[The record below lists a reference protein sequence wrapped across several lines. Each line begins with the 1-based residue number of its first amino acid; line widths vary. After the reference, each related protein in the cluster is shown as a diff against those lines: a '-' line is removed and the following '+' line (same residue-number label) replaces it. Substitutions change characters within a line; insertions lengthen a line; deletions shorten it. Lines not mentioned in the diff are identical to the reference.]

1 MRAALLT
8 GTLLVAF
15 AMPAVAQAP
24 GGQQGQQGN
33 QRNPGYQNE
42 QDDYGPPGM
51 MWRGAGQHRWGD
63 WDDWH
68 GGPGPWA
75 EMHRRFGGERFGGIG
90 AGTFYHFQRGDDVVT
105 VRCAP
110 REPVQQC
117 VQGAVE
123 LMKALPP
130 AGSAA
135 TTGQTK
141 Q

>member
-24 GGQQGQQGN
+24 GGQQGN
-33 QRNPGYQNE
+33 QSNSGYQND
-42 QDDYGPPGM
+42 QDDYGPPGT
-51 MWRGAGQHRWGD
+51 MWRGGGQHHWGD
-63 WDDWH
+63 RGDWQ
-68 GGPGPWA
+68 GGGSSWA
-75 EMHRRFGGERFGGIG
+75 DMERRLGAERFGGIG
-90 AGTFYHFQRGDDVVT
+90 AGTFYRFQRGDDMVA

-117 VQGAVE
+117 VQGAIE

-130 AGSAA
+130 STGSAA
-135 TTGQTK
+135 STGQT
-141 Q
+141 QH